1 MFPPQ
6 DMSLIRSK
14 MDGDD
19 SNSLQRRVRLDT
31 ERVWVVLRA
40 PGVETKRVIFVDL
53 VSYKESVRSYSFG
66 EKLQILST

>member
-66 EKLQILST
+66 EKLQFLST